1 MDAIALNNKAVV
13 LMRQGNLQVTSHF
26 IAALNK
32 LHRVDQHEDVDVD
45 VDLDDKMSPT
55 FLSVRSVPL
64 EDSLFNT
71 SSYQAH
77 HGFSLFD
84 RFLLIDDAELALA
97 SSLEVKNCAS
107 AVILFNM
114 GLALQLQGI
123 QNMCPLQTSF
133 LNALKFY
140 KKATQIL
147 QRCTD
152 SDDEVNCLVYLAV
165 ANNMGHIYSHFCE
178 ASNSQRCLEW
188 LQAILE
194 AVKDSEVYIL
204 GEDYHPFHMNVL
216 ILHGQ
221 DIVAAAAA

>member
-1 MDAIALNNKAVV
+1 MDTIALNNSAVV
-13 LMRQGNLQVTSHF
+13 LMQQGNLQEVTPHF
-26 IAALNK
+26 ISALNN
-32 LHRVDQHEDVDVD
+32 LHRVDQHED
-45 VDLDDKMSPT
+45 DKLTPN

-64 EDSLFNT
+64 EASLVNT
-71 SSYQAH
+71 SSYQDH

-84 RFLLIDDAELALA
+84 RPLVIDEADLVLV

-140 KKATQIL
+140 KMATKIL
-147 QRCTD
+147 QRWTE

-178 ASNSQRCLEW
+178 ASNLRRCLEW
-188 LQAILE
+188 LKAILE
-194 AVKDSEVYIL
+194 AVEDSEVYIL
-204 GEDYHPFHMNVL
+204 GDDYHPFHRNVL
-216 ILHGQ
+216 FLRGQ
-221 DIVAAAAA
+221 DGAAAAAA